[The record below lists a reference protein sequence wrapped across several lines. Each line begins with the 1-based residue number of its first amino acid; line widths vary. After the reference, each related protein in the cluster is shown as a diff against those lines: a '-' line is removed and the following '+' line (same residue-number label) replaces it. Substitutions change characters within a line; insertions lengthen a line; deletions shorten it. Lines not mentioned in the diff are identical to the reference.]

1 MNIGLSDSEK
11 KKAEE
16 AGIRFYSSPEEQEL
30 AYLKEGLART
40 PNERFRFLMH
50 LMDMQRVMQKATHK

>member
-1 MNIGLSDSEK
+1 MNYGISDSER

-16 AGIRFYSSPEEQEL
+16 AGIRFYSSAEEQEL

-40 PNERFRFLMH
+40 PTERFQFLMH
-50 LMDMQRVMQKATHK
+50 LMNMQRVMQKAKPK